1 MFALCRFNGRFL
13 ARRSTAIWYS
23 DPPSH
28 TQPTSQGRHLAAA
41 AAAAAATLK
50 KKKKRMMKKKKRSRQ
65 KRSK

>member
-41 AAAAAATLK
+41 AAAATLK

>member
-41 AAAAAATLK
+41 AAATLK